1 MFEIRKATIND
12 CAAIQEVAEV
22 VFPITYREILTPEQL
37 DYMMDWMYSTENL
50 HKQMEEEGHIY
61 CIRELQTCWICI
73 YTATR

>member
-37 DYMMDWMYSTENL
+37 DYMMDWMYSTE
-50 HKQMEEEGHIY
+50 
-61 CIRELQTCWICI
+61 LQTCWICI